1 MKNSPAF
8 LVSIPFTA
16 GTAIGA
22 ALASHI
28 AAYLLFEQL
37 ALFVFL
43 ICLFFLLKGK
53 PSDMLLVALMF
64 LSLGV
69 FCFLLRDNDLYM
81 QTRSDAVG
89 KLITPLK
96 SAVLSAG
103 FKGEHTSSL
112 LQALMTGDRSGLGR
126 DTTEAFRKS
135 GASHLLALSGLH
147 LGIIASF
154 LRAGLS
160 VLGRSRT
167 AEILRCVILIAVSGL
182 YCLACGASA
191 SLVRAFLFILFGSI
205 ASLFKERRSD
215 PVERLC
221 WAATL
226 QLGASPTVV
235 RTPAFILS
243 YLAMIGVLIVAPW
256 MESWYP
262 SSRIS
267 RRYDPMLKIWKSVSL
282 AVACQITTAPAVW
295 LMFGTFPRYFMLTN
309 LTAMPLCE
317 ILLPLALLT
326 LILGSPPFLISL
338 TDKVATLMIDCLEII
353 AEL

>member
-43 ICLFFLLKGK
+43 ICLFFLLKGRQ
-53 PSDMLLVALMF
+53 SDILLIALMF

-81 QTRSDAVG
+81 QTRGDAVG
-89 KLITPLK
+89 NLIVPLK
-96 SAVLSAG
+96 SAIMGAG

-126 DTTEAFRKS
+126 DTIETFRKS

-226 QLGASPTVV
+226 QLGASPTVI

-243 YLAMIGVLIVAPW
+243 YLAMIGVLVVAPW

-326 LILGSPPFLISL
+326 LILGSPPFLIGL

>member
-16 GTAIGA
+16 GVAIGA
-22 ALASHI
+22 ASASYV
-28 AAYLLFEQL
+28 AGSWTGQLVLLG
-37 ALFVFL
+37 FL
-43 ICLFFLLKGK
+43 VCLFFLLKGRK
-53 PSDMLLVALMF
+53 CDMHLTALMF
-64 LSLGV
+64 LFLGI
-69 FCFLLRDNDLYM
+69 FCFLLRDNDLYA
-81 QTRSDAVG
+81 QIKSDAAG
-89 KLITPLK
+89 NLIMPLK
-96 SAVLSAG
+96 SAIRGAG
-103 FKGEHTSSL
+103 FKGEHTVPL
-112 LQALMTGDRSGLGR
+112 LQALMTGDRSGLSR
-126 DTTEAFRKS
+126 DIIEAFRKS

-154 LRAGLS
+154 MKAGLS
-160 VLGRSRT
+160 VLGRSRI

-205 ASLFKERRSD
+205 ASLFKERRST

-226 QLGASPTVV
+226 QLGVNPLVIK
-235 RTPAFILS
+235 TPAFILS

-267 RRYDPMLKIWKSVSL
+267 RRYDPMLKIWKSMSL

-326 LILGSPPFLISL
+326 LIFGSPPFLAAL
-338 TDKVATLMIDCLEII
+338 TDRVATLMIDCLEVI
-353 AEL
+353 AGL

>member
-16 GTAIGA
+16 GAAIGT
-22 ALASHI
+22 ALASHPATYI
-28 AAYLLFEQL
+28 LFEQL
-37 ALFVFL
+37 TLSGFL
-43 ICLFFLLKGK
+43 IFLFLLLKGRK
-53 PSDMLLVALMF
+53 SDTLLIALMF
-64 LSLGV
+64 LSLGI
-69 FCFLLRDNDLYM
+69 FCFLLRDNDLHV
-81 QTRSDAVG
+81 QIKSDVAG
-89 KLITPLK
+89 NLITPLK
-96 SAVLSAG
+96 SAIRSTG

-126 DTTEAFRKS
+126 ETTEAFRKS

-154 LRAGLS
+154 LKAGLS
-160 VLGRSRT
+160 ALGRSRI

-226 QLGASPTVV
+226 QLGANPTII

-256 MESWYP
+256 LESWYP

-267 RRYDPMLKIWKSVSL
+267 RRYDPMLKIWKSASL

-295 LMFGTFPRYFMLTN
+295 LMFGTFPHYFMLTN

-326 LILGSPPFLISL
+326 LILGSPPFLADL

>member
-8 LVSIPFTA
+8 LVSIPFVA
-16 GTAIGA
+16 GVAIGA
-22 ALASHI
+22 ALASHT
-28 AAYLLFEQL
+28 AAYLMSQQL
-37 ALFVFL
+37 ALLVFL
-43 ICLFFLLKGK
+43 VCLFFLMKRRK
-53 PSDMLLVALMF
+53 SDMPLTALMF
-64 LSLGV
+64 MSLGI
-69 FCFLLRDNDLYM
+69 FCFLLRDNDLYA
-81 QTRSDAVG
+81 QTRSGTAEN
-89 KLITPLK
+89 LITPLK
-96 SAVLSAG
+96 SAIMGAG
-103 FKGEHTSSL
+103 FKGEHTVPL
-112 LQALMTGDRSGLGR
+112 LHALMTGDKSGLSR
-126 DTTEAFRKS
+126 DIIEAFRKS

-154 LRAGLS
+154 LKAGLS
-160 VLGRSRT
+160 ALGRSRT
-167 AEILRCVILIAVSGL
+167 AEMLRCVILIAVSGL

-191 SLVRAFLFILFGSI
+191 SLVRAFLFILFGSV

-226 QLGASPTVV
+226 QLGANPPVI

-243 YLAMIGVLIVAPW
+243 YLAMTGVLVVAPW

-282 AVACQITTAPAVW
+282 AISCQITTAPAVW

-326 LILGSPPFLISL
+326 LILGSPPFLTEL
-338 TDKVATLMIDCLEII
+338 TDNVATLMIDCLEII
-353 AEL
+353 SEM

>member
-43 ICLFFLLKGK
+43 ICLFFLLKGR

-96 SAVLSAG
+96 SAVLNAG

-226 QLGASPTVV
+226 QLGANPTVI

-267 RRYDPMLKIWKSVSL
+267 RHYDPMLKIWKSVSL

-326 LILGSPPFLISL
+326 LILGSPPFLIGL

>member
-8 LVSIPFTA
+8 LVSIPFTS
-16 GTAIGA
+16 GVAIGA
-22 ALASHI
+22 ALAACTAGIWPRQI
-28 AAYLLFEQL
+28 ALLISL
-37 ALFVFL
+37 V
-43 ICLFFLLKGK
+43 CLFLLLKGRK
-53 PSDMLLVALMF
+53 SDMLLTALLF

-69 FCFLLRDNDLYM
+69 FCFLLKDSDLHI
-81 QTRSDAVG
+81 QAKSNAAG
-89 KLITPLK
+89 NLITPLK
-96 SAVLSAG
+96 DAVRSAG
-103 FKGEHTSSL
+103 FKGEHTVPL
-112 LQALMTGDRSGLGR
+112 LQALMTGDRSGLDR
-126 DTTEAFRKS
+126 DIIEAFRKS

-154 LRAGLS
+154 LKAVLS

-167 AEILRCVILIAVSGL
+167 AEILRCVILITVSGL

-205 ASLFKERRSD
+205 ASLFKERRSTA
-215 PVERLC
+215 VERLC

-226 QLGASPTVV
+226 QLGINPLVIK
-235 RTPAFILS
+235 TPAFILS

-282 AVACQITTAPAVW
+282 ALACQITTAPAVM

-326 LILGSPPFLISL
+326 LILGSPPFLTGL

-353 AEL
+353 SGL